1 MLFFFILGKPL
12 PYEKGGHFKDGH
24 FSFLLFKGSCKLWW
38 LDSQSQKSIWMEKV
52 TLEWK
57 KYKNSMLSGPYVVI
71 NQLIK
76 SIWKDAH
83 LENFLS
89 YMLGEKK
96 NQFNKKMTKIR
107 TFENK
112 VQI

>member
-1 MLFFFILGKPL
+1 M
-12 PYEKGGHFKDGH
+12 
-24 FSFLLFKGSCKLWW
+24 S
-38 LDSQSQKSIWMEKV
+38 
-52 TLEWK
+52 
-57 KYKNSMLSGPYVVI
+57 SGPYVVI

-83 LENFLS
+83 LENSLS
-89 YMLGEKK
+89 SMLGEKK
-96 NQFNKKMTKIR
+96 YQFNKKMTKIG